1 MKQHTKKG
9 LLSVFK
15 YPGSK
20 GAMRDRIV
28 GLLPDHRTYC
38 EPFGGSAAVLLA
50 KQPAPVEWYN
60 DLDDVVADF
69 FELLRT
75 RGEQLDE
82 LCRLV
87 EMTPYSRTELA
98 KARANAYSTDRLER
112 LRCFLV
118 RSWMTRMGAIND
130 FRTGWKL
137 ALSDSK
143 VVGAWNSVPA
153 RMLKAAERL
162 KHCHVENTH
171 ATELMLRVDGDHT
184 VFYIDPPY
192 PESTINFRKA
202 VIYSKPFTDHDH
214 FDLLSAV
221 VNLKGKAII
230 SGYRHPLYD
239 QQLRDWKRLD
249 VPHVCMSGATKT
261 ECLWLNFEPMQEVEC
276 SS

>member
-1 MKQHTKKG
+1 MGKPAKSG
-9 LLSVFK
+9 MLSVFR

-28 GLLPDHRTYC
+28 DLLPGHRTYC

-50 KQPAPVEWYN
+50 KPPAPVEWYN
-60 DLDDVVADF
+60 DLDEVVADF

-75 RGEQLDE
+75 GGEQLEE

-87 EMTPYSRTELA
+87 ELTPYSRTELA
-98 KARANAYSTDRLER
+98 RARANAYSSDRMER

-130 FRTGWKL
+130 FRTGWKI

-143 VVGAWNSVPA
+143 VVLAWNSVPA
-153 RMLKAAERL
+153 RMRAAAERI
-162 KHCHVENTH
+162 KYVHVENTH
-171 ATELMLRVDGDHT
+171 AVELMLQTDGDRT

-230 SGYRHPLYD
+230 SGYRHPMYD
-239 QQLRDWKRLD
+239 DHLNDWIRLD
-249 VPHVCMSGATKT
+249 VPHICMSGATKN
-261 ECLWLNFEPMQEVEC
+261 ECLWMNFEPEHAPA
-276 SS
+276 